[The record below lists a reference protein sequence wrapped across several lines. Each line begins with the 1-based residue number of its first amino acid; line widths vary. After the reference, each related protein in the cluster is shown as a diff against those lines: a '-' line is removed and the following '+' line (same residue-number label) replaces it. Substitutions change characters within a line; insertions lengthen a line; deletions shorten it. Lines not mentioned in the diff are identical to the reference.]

1 MLEIRDGEDLWQ
13 WPPME
18 IRLKCFRQ
26 STIPQSNSIR
36 VLFPKSVAAKF
47 DLVFALILEH
57 RKTIP
62 RTDFMLMTKDRL
74 GDCCITGD
82 FERFQYFNFELNFL
96 EN

>member
-13 WPPME
+13 WPRLE
-18 IRLKCFRQ
+18 IRLKGFLQ
-26 STIPQSNSIR
+26 STIPQNNSIQ
-36 VLFPKSVAAKF
+36 VLFPKNVAAKF
-47 DLVFALILEH
+47 ELVFALILGH
-57 RKTIP
+57 RKTLP
-62 RTDFMLMTKDRL
+62 RTDFMLKPKDRL

>member
-13 WPPME
+13 WPRLE
-18 IRLKCFRQ
+18 IRLKGFHQ
-26 STIPQSNSIR
+26 SAIPQNNSIQ
-36 VLFPKSVAAKF
+36 VLFPKNVAAKF
-47 DLVFALILEH
+47 ELVFALILGH
-57 RKTIP
+57 RKTLP
-62 RTDFMLMTKDRL
+62 RTDFMLKPKDRL

>member
-13 WPPME
+13 WPRLE
-18 IRLKCFRQ
+18 IRLKGFRQ
-26 STIPQSNSIR
+26 STIPQNNSIQ
-36 VLFPKSVAAKF
+36 VLFPKNVAAKF
-47 DLVFALILEH
+47 ELVFALILGH
-57 RKTIP
+57 RKTLP
-62 RTDFMLMTKDRL
+62 RTDFMLKPKDRL